1 MAKRSAPENLGRF
14 GQIPV
19 YAGAGLGRFHC
30 MYIFLYLAYFHMN
43 YSYSSSQMF
52 QSDKIDASN
61 LRSVK
66 TPDMPIPTSFATA
79 VHIGREVFV
88 AGGVTG
94 DVRLSQLVQV
104 FNVSTGQWTTLPP
117 APQYYS
123 EATVIDNKLVLIG
136 GLDSTNGEFTNM
148 VSTWMVDE
156 EKWVQT
162 LPPMNMKRARPGV
175 LLLNKLL
182 FVFGGE
188 GKDDTTILD
197 SFEVLDTERNQWSSG
212 RGLLPQPLMNFKI
225 GRYGD
230 TIILT
235 SAWNITSAPITKA
248 WKIPVRVLEESV
260 SNPSSQPIQWTPIAD
275 IPYYASSLLTNSKQ
289 PVLVGGHRGD
299 QPKRNIYAFR
309 SNQWDLVGELSELR
323 IRPTVLAISDSS
335 FLVFGGRTDPY
346 NLNQS
351 LLSSVELITYSV

>member
-1 MAKRSAPENLGRF
+1 MNL
-14 GQIPV
+14 
-19 YAGAGLGRFHC
+19 
-30 MYIFLYLAYFHMN
+30 
-43 YSYSSSQMF
+43 SYSSSQMF

-66 TPDMPIPTSFATA
+66 TPDMPIPTTRATA
-79 VHIGREVFV
+79 VLIGREVFIT
-88 AGGVTG
+88 GGLTG
-94 DVRLSQLVQV
+94 EVRTAQLVQV
-104 FNVSTGQWTTLPP
+104 FNMSTGQWTTLPP
-117 APQYYS
+117 APQYSS

-136 GLDSTNGEFTNM
+136 GKDSSNEETTNM

-162 LPPMNMKRARPGV
+162 IPPMNTKRGRPGV

-182 FVFGGE
+182 FVFGGRAE
-188 GKDDTTILD
+188 DDTTILN

-212 RGLLPQPLMNFKI
+212 YGLLPQPLWSLKM

-230 TIILT
+230 TVVLT
-235 SAWNITSAPITKA
+235 TAWNTPTTPITKA

-275 IPYYASSLLTNSKQ
+275 TPYEDSSLLTNSKE
-289 PVLVGGHRGD
+289 PVLVGGVRGG
-299 QPKRNIYAFR
+299 QPTRNIYAF
-309 SNQWDLVGELSELR
+309 SSDQWDLIGELSEQH
-323 IRPTVLAISDSS
+323 IIPAVLAISDSS
-335 FLVFGGRTDPY
+335 FLVFGGHTDPY
-346 NLNQS
+346 NQFYS

>member
-1 MAKRSAPENLGRF
+1 MNL
-14 GQIPV
+14 
-19 YAGAGLGRFHC
+19 
-30 MYIFLYLAYFHMN
+30 
-43 YSYSSSQMF
+43 SYSSSQMF

-66 TPDMPIPTSFATA
+66 TPYMPIPTTHATA
-79 VHIGREVFV
+79 VLIGREVFI
-88 AGGVTG
+88 AGGGTG
-94 DVRLSQLVQV
+94 DVRTDQLVQV

-136 GLDSTNGEFTNM
+136 GWDSSNGEFTNM

-162 LPPMNMKRARPGV
+162 IPPMNMKRYGPGV
-175 LLLNKLL
+175 FLVNKSL
-182 FVFGGE
+182 FVFGGQNE
-188 GKDDTTILD
+188 DGTILNT
-197 SFEVLDTERNQWSSG
+197 FEVLDTERNQWSSG
-212 RGLLPQPLMNFKI
+212 RGLLPQPLMLLNI

-230 TIILT
+230 TVVLT
-235 SAWNITSAPITKA
+235 SAVDTTTTATTKA

-275 IPYYASSLLTNSKQ
+275 IPYYESSLLTNSKQ
-289 PVLVGGHRGD
+289 PVLVGGHTRGG
-299 QPKRNIYAFR
+299 QPTRNIYAFR
-309 SNQWDLVGELSELR
+309 SDQWHLVGELSEQR
-323 IRPTVLAISDSS
+323 VRPAVLAISDSS
-335 FLVFGGRTDPY
+335 FLVFGGRTHPY
-346 NLNQS
+346 NPYHP

>member
-1 MAKRSAPENLGRF
+1 MNL
-14 GQIPV
+14 
-19 YAGAGLGRFHC
+19 
-30 MYIFLYLAYFHMN
+30 
-43 YSYSSSQMF
+43 SYSSSQMF

-66 TPDMPIPTSFATA
+66 TPDMPIPTTHATA
-79 VHIGREVFV
+79 VLIGREVFI
-88 AGGVTG
+88 AGGGTG
-94 DVRLSQLVQV
+94 DVRTDQLVQV

-136 GLDSTNGEFTNM
+136 GKDSANGENTNM

-162 LPPMNMKRARPGV
+162 IPPMNMKRYGPGV
-175 LLLNKLL
+175 LLVNKSL
-182 FVFGGE
+182 FVFGGQNE
-188 GKDDTTILD
+188 NGTILNT
-197 SFEVLDTERNQWSSG
+197 FEVLDTERNQWSSG
-212 RGLLPQPLMNFKI
+212 RGLLPQPLLLLNI

-230 TIILT
+230 TVVLT
-235 SAWNITSAPITKA
+235 SARDTPTTPTTKA

-275 IPYYASSLLTNSKQ
+275 IPYYESSLLTNSKQ
-289 PVLVGGHRGD
+289 PVLVGGHTGGG
-299 QPKRNIYAFR
+299 QPTRNIYAF
-309 SNQWDLVGELSELR
+309 SSDQWDLVGELSEQR
-323 IRPTVLAISDSS
+323 VRPAVLAISDSS
-335 FLVFGGRTDPY
+335 FLVFGGRTHPY
-346 NLNQS
+346 NPYET